1 MKELEILNKAKA
13 LFPKMQ
19 KIRRDIHQNP
29 ELSFQEYETCK
40 YIQDQLDELGI
51 SNKVIGKTG
60 VVATIGNGSRC
71 VGLRADIDALPIQE
85 ETGLEFASK
94 NDGVMHAC
102 GHDMHT
108 TMLLGAAEILKNM
121 ESELKGI
128 VKLIFQPGEEKL
140 PGGASILIKEGV
152 LENPKV
158 DAIFGQHIYPGETEG
173 VVSLNSGPVMG
184 APDELYFTI
193 KGKSTHAAQPQ
204 LGFDPIVA
212 ASQLILHFQTLMT
225 KFKDPID
232 AGVLTITSIHG
243 GNATNIIPDEV
254 KLMGTLRSFNED
266 WRDKMHKLIENNS
279 KSLCKMYGCEIEVDI
294 KKGYPPVINDER
306 LTELTKNNSNMI
318 VGEDKSVEFIP
329 KMWGEDFAYYGKN
342 IPSTFWFTGVRPQGL
357 EEMPALHNSKLNPSE
372 NALPIGTTMLIT
384 AAINYLNGE
393 L

>member
-1 MKELEILNKAKA
+1 LKELEILNKAKA